1 MRPFCGIPPT
11 MLAIKMGYEF
21 AGSIALVDIGIS
33 HASLS
38 VPTRVSYLTENHI
51 YPKLPA
57 NSLVGW

>member
-51 YPKLPA
+51 YSKL
-57 NSLVGW
+57 VQ